1 MKKNNILIFAPSL
14 NVTSGVTNHI
24 IPYLKNINHE
34 KFNIDFLVMDNNDK
48 TYNNLIEGYNG
59 KIYVINKPKIHQIL
73 KYIFGVN
80 NFFKENAKK
89 YDIIHCHNY
98 NFGSIILHYAKKYKI
113 KTRILHMHVT
123 KYSDNCFKAII
134 NSVFAYFAKK
144 NSNEYFACTNEVG
157 KFAFKNR
164 KFSVINNAFEIEKFK
179 FDSKSRNELRKKLG
193 ISSDTVIIGNIGRL
207 KEQKN
212 PLFLIDIFYEYNKL
226 NKNSNLLII
235 GNGPLKTKII
245 ELSKKKNI
253 YDNII
258 FIDSVTDTYNYYQI
272 MDYFVLPSIYEGL
285 GIVLIEAQSNG
296 LKCFCTDY
304 LPEQV
309 FITNS
314 CKGISLNKSA
324 KIWAKEIE
332 KTSIK
337 REDNIDKI
345 ISAGFSV
352 NIEAKK
358 LEKKYYKLIEKT
370 WGEEK

>member
-1 MKKNNILIFAPSL
+1 M
-14 NVTSGVTNHI
+14 
-24 IPYLKNINHE
+24 
-34 KFNIDFLVMDNNDK
+34 
-48 TYNNLIEGYNG
+48 
-59 KIYVINKPKIHQIL
+59 
-73 KYIFGVN
+73 
-80 NFFKENAKK
+80 
-89 YDIIHCHNY
+89 
-98 NFGSIILHYAKKYKI
+98 
-113 KTRILHMHVT
+113 
-123 KYSDNCFKAII
+123 
-134 NSVFAYFAKK
+134 
-144 NSNEYFACTNEVG
+144 
-157 KFAFKNR
+157 
-164 KFSVINNAFEIEKFK
+164 
-179 FDSKSRNELRKKLG
+179 
-193 ISSDTVIIGNIGRL
+193 
-207 KEQKN
+207 
-212 PLFLIDIFYEYNKL
+212 
-226 NKNSNLLII
+226 LII

-324 KIWAKEIE
+324 KILAKEIE

-358 LEKKYYKLIEKT
+358 LEKKYYKLIEET